1 MWRRP
6 PILPNEIMPT
16 ISLSVPHELGQ
27 ETAAER
33 IKTVLVVLSRQYA
46 EHVTDVEQEWQQHTL
61 QFRFR
66 SLGFNISG
74 TLQSHAERVECSCQL
89 PLAAMIMRGKIETTL
104 REELEKLLGNV
115 EG

>member
-1 MWRRP
+1 
-6 PILPNEIMPT
+6 MPT

-27 ETAAER
+27 AAAAER
-33 IKTVLVVLSRQYA
+33 IKDVLVRVRRQYA
-46 EHVTDVEQEWQQHTL
+46 EHVSDVEQEWHQHTL

-66 SLGFNISG
+66 ALGFKIAG

-104 REELEKLLGNV
+104 REELEKLLGDAD
-115 EG
+115 G